1 MPRKHRRV
9 HHPRTNCRCPEGAK
23 RVETCKKGADPS
35 TCKGRTFGCVA
46 MVLKPGARKPL
57 PRFVKMICDQEAG
70 PVQQWK
76 PPGKGKKKTRRKK
89 GDQLVL
95 RFNRQTPVPPPPDP
109 VQLPIDFDRPR
120 QLPLFNNQQQ
130 TPSGDKIPSWWRT

>member
-23 RVETCKKGADPS
+23 RIERCKPGKE
-35 TCKGRTFGCVA
+35 CKGRDFSCVS
-46 MVLKPGARKPL
+46 MVLKPGARKPV

-70 PVQQWK
+70 PVKQWK
-76 PPGKGKKKTRRKK
+76 PPQGSKKSKKARRKP

-95 RFNRQTPVPPPPDP
+95 RFNRDTPPPPEP

-120 QLPLFNNQQQ
+120 QLVLFNNQEQ
-130 TPSGDKIPSWWRT
+130 TPATKIPSWWRQ